1 MAMSATDRN
10 QARVEKE
17 VQRLFQQVGLDL
29 QSKHYKYFVE
39 LAREKHVHFLLSG
52 LQGLP
57 RKTSTLSSGQPWL
70 LFWITNTLEMLKEP
84 LPLPMK
90 LSIVEYLRACVCP
103 KTGAFTG
110 GPYQRPHLAPC
121 YAAMTA
127 ITILGIPEAY
137 DVVQRKGLHD
147 FIVSMRSSSQPGL
160 FTMHERG
167 ESDMRAVYCAIVS
180 ATLAGVLDQTITAG
194 VSDFIVRS
202 QSYEGGIG
210 AEPFGEAHGGFTF
223 CGTATMCI
231 LGEGKKLNLPKL
243 EEWLVCRQMST
254 EGGFQGRT
262 NKLVD
267 SCYSYWQGAVFPVLQ
282 LIQSPQ
288 DTPLYDHLALQAYL
302 LVACQS
308 TKTGG
313 LVDKPLA
320 SPDYYHTCYSLAGLS
335 LSQQIS
341 TPSHLFSEEHVDL
354 APIDPLYNAPCEKVR
369 LIKSHFSALPINL
382 V

>member
-1 MAMSATDRN
+1 MAETKTDRN
-10 QARVEKE
+10 QAKVERD
-17 VQRLFQQVGLDL
+17 VLRLFEKVGLDL
-29 QSKHYKYFVE
+29 RTKHYEYYVE
-39 LAREKHVHFLLSG
+39 LARERHIHFLLCG

-57 RKTSTLSSGQPWL
+57 RKTATLSSGQPWL
-70 LFWITNTLEMLKEP
+70 LFWISNALEMLKEP
-84 LPLPMK
+84 LPQAAK
-90 LSIVEYLRACVCP
+90 VSIVQYLQACICP

-110 GPYQRPHLAPC
+110 GPYQKPHLAPC

-127 ITILGIPEAY
+127 ITILGIPEGY
-137 DVVQRKGLHD
+137 DIVQRKGLHD
-147 FIVSMRSSSQPGL
+147 FIVSMKSSFQPGL

-167 ESDMRAVYCAIVS
+167 ESDMRAVYCAVAS
-180 ATLAGVLDQTITAG
+180 ASLAGVLDEAITAG
-194 VSDFIVRS
+194 ISDFIVKS

-223 CGTATMCI
+223 CGTATMSI
-231 LGEGKKLNLPKL
+231 LGEGKRLNLQKL
-243 EEWLVCRQMST
+243 GEWLVCRQMSA

-308 TKTGG
+308 AKTGG
-313 LVDKPLA
+313 LIDKPSA
-320 SPDYYHTCYSLAGLS
+320 SPDYYHTCYALAGLS
-335 LSQQIS
+335 LAQQIAS
-341 TPSHLFSEEHVDL
+341 PSHLFTEGQDEL
-354 APIDPLYNAPCEKVR
+354 EPIDPVYNAPKDKVR
-369 LIKSHFSALPINL
+369 LIKSHFSALPISL